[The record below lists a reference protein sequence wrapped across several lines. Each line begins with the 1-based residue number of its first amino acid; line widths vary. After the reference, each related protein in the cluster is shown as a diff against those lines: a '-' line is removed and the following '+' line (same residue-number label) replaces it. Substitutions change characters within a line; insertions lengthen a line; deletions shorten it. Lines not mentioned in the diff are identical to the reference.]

1 MSDRERDQIDQDAQM
16 FIRTCSTA
24 IQSLKDGGLP
34 IVQIYALLP
43 DNYFFALSPGQSGNI
58 AAETLFPANVSP
70 CFPVWQTRKHSW
82 EILACMNLKILSL
95 CLLQSC
101 SK

>member
-43 DNYFFALSPGQSGNI
+43 DSCYFFALSSGQSGNI
-58 AAETLFPANVSP
+58 AADTLFSANFSSS
-70 CFPVWQTRKHSW
+70 FPVWQTRK
-82 EILACMNLKILSL
+82 
-95 CLLQSC
+95 LL
-101 SK
+101 